1 MDEAV
6 LILKKLEQCRG
17 NKELISE
24 ALKGEVSDWAA
35 EMKDTEDDI
44 AQYEADYAAIAIP
57 EIDDVPFT
65 PYSD

>member
-24 ALKGEVSDWAA
+24 ALKGEISDWAA

-44 AQYEADYAAIAIP
+44 A
-57 EIDDVPFT
+57 
-65 PYSD
+65 